1 MFSIV
6 RRVVPCVCFCNLV
19 FSSPRK
25 ARLCSKK
32 CSSLCEALSTLTK
45 NELPVSYE
53 LIDHHVVNQFVAN
66 RKPIFRERQAFGNCL
81 KQCWLT
87 CFQLF
92 SKNRFLKYREQ
103 KIFVRWL
110 VLHLDESLGSCREF
124 GRDSRYAVYLH
135 SMTSSLMH
143 GTAQGGQY
151 LSVDCHSTNRRRWVD
166 TPITVCGWYD
176 WYGVP

>member
-1 MFSIV
+1 M
-6 RRVVPCVCFCNLV
+6 CVCFCNLV

-25 ARLCSKK
+25 ARFCSKK
-32 CSSLCEALSTLTK
+32 CSSFCEALSTLTK
-45 NELPVSYE
+45 NWLPSSFE
-53 LIDHHVVNQFVAN
+53 LIDHHVVNWFVAG
-66 RKPIFRERQAFGNCL
+66 RKTIFREHQAFGNCL

-135 SMTSSLMH
+135 SMTSLLMPS
-143 GTAQGGQY
+143 TVQGGQY
-151 LSVDCHSTNRRRWVD
+151 LPVDYHSTNRGSRIE
-166 TPITVCGWYD
+166 TPITVRGWHD